1 MVPVTV
7 SCFYSTQLPSLRDDR
22 GWRNAISQDAEA
34 SEITTK
40 DLEGFLEL
48 RQNQLEILRT
58 PNFQNYEGS
67 FCLGK
72 WEKQSNWKYD
82 TD

>member
-22 GWRNAISQDAEA
+22 SWRNAISQDAEA

-58 PNFQNYEGS
+58 PNFQNY
-67 FCLGK
+67 
-72 WEKQSNWKYD
+72 
-82 TD
+82 